1 MKSNTILILITA
13 VTTQQR
19 TTQLNRLM
27 KWQMELKTILPYNL
41 PANDT
46 FEFQPSTIRYCK
58 NDTHADF
65 KYGNYV
71 LTYALE
77 TLYCRA

>member
-13 VTTQQR
+13 VTIQQR

-27 KWQMELKTILPYNL
+27 KWQTGLKTILPYNL

-46 FEFQPSTIRYCK
+46 FEFQLSGTAKMTPMQTSNMVAMC
-58 NDTHADF
+58 
-65 KYGNYV
+65 
-71 LTYALE
+71 
-77 TLYCRA
+77 